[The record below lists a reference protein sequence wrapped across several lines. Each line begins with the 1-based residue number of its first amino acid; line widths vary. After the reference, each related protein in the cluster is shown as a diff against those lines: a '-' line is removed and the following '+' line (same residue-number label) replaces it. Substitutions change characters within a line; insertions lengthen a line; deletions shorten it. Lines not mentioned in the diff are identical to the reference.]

1 MGFRRLIYAHCVPM
15 YIESVPNR
23 NSPPCILL
31 RQSSR
36 QGKKVIKRTLAN
48 LSSWPEPL
56 GEGAIGRGRAV
67 ARSGVAPQ

>member
-1 MGFRRLIYAHCVPM
+1 M

-48 LSSWPEPL
+48 LSSWP
-56 GEGAIGRGRAV
+56 AQNFA
-67 ARSGVAPQ
+67 